1 MMVEQ
6 EESQE
11 QISLADLIPV
21 QNSDPILVRLRLS
34 GECQLLWAILEDA
47 IECYFRYAGQPSVH
61 AQQQFREAAEWIESD
76 EEDWL
81 CSFVNIC
88 RAFQI
93 EPDYLRKK
101 LRRRLQALRPG
112 RQDASLKR
120 AA

>member
-1 MMVEQ
+1 MVAQ

-11 QISLADLIPV
+11 KISISDLIPMQDNHPV
-21 QNSDPILVRLRLS
+21 SARLRMS

-47 IECYFRYAGQPSVH
+47 MECYLHHVNSPSES
-61 AQQQFREAAEWIESD
+61 AQQQFREAEEWIDSD

-88 RAFQI
+88 HAFQI
-93 EPDYLRKK
+93 EPDYLR
-101 LRRRLQALRPG
+101 RRLHERVEVLRDPPL
-112 RQDASLKR
+112 QK

>member
-1 MMVEQ
+1 MMMEQ
-6 EESQE
+6 EDRQE

-21 QNSDPILVRLRLS
+21 QNNDPVLARLRSS

-47 IECYFRYAGQPSVH
+47 VECYLRYMGQSSVH

-101 LRRRLQALRPG
+101 LRRHLQTIRPR
-112 RQDASLKR
+112 RQVASLKR